1 MDKLKELLNSSV
13 FSQGEFQVKFIIS
26 LLVIGFFF
34 AFHRIILV
42 FLKRSRSDQKT
53 KYTIRKLSAY
63 LSTIFALLIILFLWA
78 EKFSQFATI
87 IGLLSAGLAIAMKDI
102 IVDWMGWLFILLRRP
117 FYLGDRIE
125 IAGAKGDVVDIRVF
139 QFSVLEVGNWVES
152 DQSTGRIIHIPNRY
166 VFTHH
171 LVNYNNGFGFIW
183 NEIPVLITFESN
195 WGKAKEILSRIAE
208 KHSIHF
214 SEEAKEA
221 LKKKMARFM
230 IYYRHLSPKV
240 FTSVRDSGVLLTIR
254 YLCRPKRRRI
264 TEENMWEEILSS
276 FAKEA
281 DIELAYPT
289 YRIYKPQL
297 EDRDES

>member
-1 MDKLKELLNSSV
+1 MSS
-13 FSQGEFQVKFIIS
+13 
-26 LLVIGFFF
+26 
-34 AFHRIILV
+34 
-42 FLKRSRSDQKT
+42 FL
-53 KYTIRKLSAY
+53 AVVV
-63 LSTIFALLIILFLWA
+63 ILFLWA

-125 IAGAKGDVVDIRVF
+125 IAGTRGDVVDIRVF
-139 QFSVLEVGNWVES
+139 QFSLLEVGNWVES

-171 LVNYNNGFGFIW
+171 LINYNNGFGFIW

-195 WGKAKEILSRIAE
+195 WKKAKKILSTIAE

-230 IYYRHLSPKV
+230 IYYKHLSPRV

-254 YLCRPKRRRI
+254 YLCRPKKRRI
-264 TEENMWEEILSS
+264 TEENMWEDILSS
-276 FAKEA
+276 FSREA
-281 DIELAYPT
+281 DIDLAYPT
-289 YRIYKPQL
+289 YRIYSPQ
-297 EDRDES
+297 EKEKNER